1 MSVTERVNILL
12 VDDQPGKLLSY
23 EAMLSELGENLIR
36 AASASEALEQL
47 LRTEIAVVLIDV
59 CMPELDGFELASMI
73 RAHPRYQKTAI
84 ILVSAVLIN
93 DVYRLKGY
101 HAGAVDYVGVPVVP
115 EILRAKVAIFAD
127 LFRKNRRLERMN
139 EELELRVAERTA
151 ELRESDRRKD
161 EFLAMLAHEL
171 RNPLAPVRNSLHLV
185 RASPDPRVRES
196 SLDVM
201 ERQLGHLVRLVDDLL
216 DVSRITTGKLELRFD
231 RVQLAEIL
239 RHAVE
244 TAQPEISRKE
254 HKLAWDVPEDGLVV
268 DGDATRLTQVFANL
282 LHNASKFTDRGGTL
296 TLSAKRNGNDVD
308 VSVRDTGEGIASDNL
323 TGIFEMFSQAD
334 RSLERRHGGLGIGLT
349 MAKRLVEMHGGSIS
363 ARSGGVG
370 TGSEFTVRLPLA
382 TSQPA
387 VRGTT
392 PSRGAWAI
400 AGVRRVLVADD
411 NPDSLESLALVLQ
424 LKGNEVRTAPD
435 GARAVEEAKAFR
447 PNVILLDIGMPNMNG
462 YEACRL
468 IRAQDWG
475 RGIRIVA
482 LTGWGQSEDRE
493 RSRAA
498 GFDHHL
504 VKPVDPDALMKY
516 VAEQTAKTEE
526 LRSVSSG

>member
-1 MSVTERVNILL
+1 MSADERVNILL

-36 AASASEALEQL
+36 AESASEALEQL
-47 LRTEIAVVLIDV
+47 LKTDIAVVLIDV

-127 LFRKNRRLERMN
+127 LYRKSRRLERIN
-139 EELELRVAERTA
+139 EELEQRVTERTT

-171 RNPLAPVRNSLHLV
+171 RNPLAPVRNALHLV
-185 RASPDPRVRES
+185 RATADDGVRDNA
-196 SLDVM
+196 LAVM

-216 DVSRITTGKLELRFD
+216 DVSRITTGKLELRTD
-231 RVQLAEIL
+231 RIDLVEIL

-254 HKLAWDVPEDGLVV
+254 HTLSVDVPTNGLFLN
-268 DGDATRLTQVFANL
+268 GDAMRLTQVFANL
-282 LHNASKFTDRGGTL
+282 LHNASKFTDKAGSIQLKAERIG
-296 TLSAKRNGNDVD
+296 SDVEVTIKD
-308 VSVRDTGEGIASDNL
+308 SGEGIPSEML
-323 TGIFEMFSQAD
+323 SGIFEMFSQAD

-349 MAKRLVEMHGGSIS
+349 MAKRLVEMHGGVIVG
-363 ARSGGVG
+363 RSEGLGS
-370 TGSEFTVRLPLA
+370 GSEFAVRLPLA
-382 TSQPA
+382 TTVEAHATPEVSGKWPA
-387 VRGTT
+387 MST
-392 PSRGAWAI
+392 
-400 AGVRRVLVADD
+400 RRILIADD

-424 LKGNEVRTAPD
+424 LKGNEVRTASD
-435 GARAVEEAKAFR
+435 GAKAVAEAEAFH
-447 PNVILLDIGMPNMNG
+447 PDVVLLDIGMPKMNG
-462 YEACRL
+462 YDACRH
-468 IRAQDWG
+468 IRACEWG
-475 RGIRIVA
+475 RGMLLIA
-482 LTGWGQSEDRE
+482 LTGWGQAEDRD

-498 GFDHHL
+498 GFDYHF
-504 VKPVDPDALMKY
+504 VKPIDPDNLMRQLSKHAARVEALRT
-516 VAEQTAKTEE
+516 VPSA
-526 LRSVSSG
+526 

>member
-1 MSVTERVNILL
+1 MFHA
-12 VDDQPGKLLSY
+12 G
-23 EAMLSELGENLIR
+23 
-36 AASASEALEQL
+36 
-47 LRTEIAVVLIDV
+47 
-59 CMPELDGFELASMI
+59 LDGFELASMI

-185 RASPDPRVRES
+185 RASPDPRVRDS

-231 RVQLAEIL
+231 RVPLAQIL

-254 HKLAWDVPEDGLVV
+254 HKLGWDVPEDVLFV

-296 TLSAKRNGNDVD
+296 TLSAKRRQRCGCY
-308 VSVRDTGEGIASDNL
+308 R
-323 TGIFEMFSQAD
+323 
-334 RSLERRHGGLGIGLT
+334 
-349 MAKRLVEMHGGSIS
+349 
-363 ARSGGVG
+363 
-370 TGSEFTVRLPLA
+370 
-382 TSQPA
+382 
-387 VRGTT
+387 
-392 PSRGAWAI
+392 
-400 AGVRRVLVADD
+400 AGQR
-411 NPDSLESLALVLQ
+411 
-424 LKGNEVRTAPD
+424 
-435 GARAVEEAKAFR
+435 
-447 PNVILLDIGMPNMNG
+447 
-462 YEACRL
+462 
-468 IRAQDWG
+468 
-475 RGIRIVA
+475 
-482 LTGWGQSEDRE
+482 
-493 RSRAA
+493 
-498 GFDHHL
+498 
-504 VKPVDPDALMKY
+504 
-516 VAEQTAKTEE
+516 
-526 LRSVSSG
+526 